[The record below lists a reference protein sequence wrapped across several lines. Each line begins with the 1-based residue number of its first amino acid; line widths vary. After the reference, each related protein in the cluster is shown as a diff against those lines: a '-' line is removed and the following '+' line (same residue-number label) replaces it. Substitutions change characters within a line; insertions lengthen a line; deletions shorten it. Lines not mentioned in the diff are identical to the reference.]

1 MEKLNFDEIEAGLRA
16 ELQRA
21 RAEVAR
27 LDDLAADYT
36 VDLDVQATAKAA
48 MRREAARDGVRVVE
62 SKLE

>member
-16 ELQRA
+16 ELQIA

-48 MRREAARDGVRVVE
+48 CPTLGQAAC
-62 SKLE
+62 